1 MGDDVDLDAIHEEG
15 QEAFWAGLS
24 DADNPYPIG
33 SDEAM
38 SWYDGFCDPRAE
50 E

>member
-1 MGDDVDLDAIHEEG
+1 MTDEKNDSDAYIEG
-15 QEAFWAGLS
+15 REARLGGQS

-38 SWYDGFCDPRAE
+38 DWYDGFNSYDDA
-50 E
+50 